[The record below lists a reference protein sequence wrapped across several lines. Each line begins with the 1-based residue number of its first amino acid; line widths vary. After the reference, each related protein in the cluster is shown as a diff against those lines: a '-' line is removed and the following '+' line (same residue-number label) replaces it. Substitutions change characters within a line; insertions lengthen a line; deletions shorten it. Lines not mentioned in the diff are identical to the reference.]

1 MPCAC
6 VLSAES
12 PVPGGCSTPCCSLYC
27 EAWAWSAGTVLPQ
40 PTSSQIRRHSG
51 SSPGPGLPAPGY
63 WVPTSLPPLLSVSLP
78 MQHSAQVCA
87 DTAHSQICSSHLPV
101 LSWIFSINSPIVS
114 PPHRHVPFFTSSRLS
129 NFLHTS
135 FPNELSHL
143 NSTSFLESCCVFQA
157 PSYTSL
163 QNPK

>member
-12 PVPGGCSTPCCSLYC
+12 PVPGGCSTPCCSLHC
-27 EAWAWSAGTVLPQ
+27 EAWVWSAGIVLPQ
-40 PTSSQIRRHSG
+40 PTSSQIRHQSG

-87 DTAHSQICSSHLPV
+87 DTAHSQICSSRLPV

-135 FPNELSHL
+135 FPNELPHL
-143 NSTSFLESCCVFQA
+143 NST
-157 PSYTSL
+157 PSWSHAVCFRPHLILLSL
-163 QNPK
+163 NPK